1 MDLTY
6 TPQQIEFRGELR
18 AWLASNVPGSVAPPD
33 SREGFEQHRAWERR
47 LFDAGFAGLSWP
59 KSYGGRDLDVVH
71 QAIFEEEYLLADG
84 PERINVVG
92 EKLMGRTLMKHGT
105 DEQRARWLPR
115 ILKAE
120 DVWSQGFSEPEAGSD
135 LANVQT
141 RAVRDGDHWV
151 IDGQKIWTS
160 YGAFADWIFVLVRTD
175 PNAERHRGLSF
186 LAVDMRSDGV
196 EARPI
201 VQLDGHAGFA
211 EVFFTS
217 VRVPVSHTI
226 GEINDGWTVA
236 LSTLGFERDAPARP
250 AARYERDL
258 RELIAIARARSVW
271 EDPAVRDAIGGLAAR
286 VETYRLHTVR
296 TLTRLQRGESIG
308 DDASVTKLLW
318 SELERDIFEYGMSLL
333 GPYAGALSD
342 TPAPGSFYNR
352 YWYARAA
359 TIYAGTS
366 EIQNNIVAE
375 RILGLPR

>member
-1 MDLTY
+1 MDLSF
-6 TPQQIEFRGELR
+6 TPSQEEFRAELR
-18 AWLASNVPGSVAPPD
+18 TWLASNIQHDLASPGT
-33 SREGFEQHRAWERR
+33 REGFEQHRAWERK
-47 LFDAGFAGLSWP
+47 LFDAGFAGIGWP
-59 KSYGGRDLDVVH
+59 AEFGGRGLDVVS

-84 PERINVVG
+84 PERVNVVG

-115 ILKAE
+115 ILSAE

-141 RAVRDGDHWV
+141 RAKRDGADWIV
-151 IDGQKIWTS
+151 NGQKIWTS

-175 PNAERHRGLSF
+175 TAADRHRGLTF
-186 LAVDMRSDGV
+186 LAADMKTPGI

-211 EVFFTS
+211 EVFFTDARFPDQN
-217 VRVPVSHTI
+217 VI
-226 GEINDGWTVA
+226 GDVNQGWSVA

-250 AARYERDL
+250 AARYARDL
-258 RELIAIARARSVW
+258 RELIAIAQVRGLWDDPSVR
-271 EDPAVRDAIGGLAAR
+271 EAIGGLSAR
-286 VETYRLHTVR
+286 VETYRLHTMR

-308 DDASVTKLLW
+308 DDASVTKLIW
-318 SELERDIFEYGMSLL
+318 SEIERDIFEYAETLL
-333 GPYAGALSD
+333 GPFAGALSD
-342 TPAPGSFYNR
+342 TPASPDFANL

>member
-6 TPQQIEFRGELR
+6 TPAQDAFRAELR
-18 AWLASNVPGSVAPPD
+18 EWLASNVPSDLASPD
-33 SREGFEQHRAWERR
+33 TREGFEQHRAWERA
-47 LFDAGFAGLSWP
+47 LADAGFAGLSWP
-59 KSYGGRDLDVVH
+59 SSYGGRDLDVVH

-115 ILKAE
+115 ILRAE

-175 PNAERHRGLSF
+175 LAAERHRGLSF
-186 LAVDMRSDGV
+186 VAVDMTSDGV
-196 EARPI
+196 DARPI

-211 EVFFTS
+211 EVFFTG
-217 VRVPVSHTI
+217 VRAPVSHTI
-226 GEINDGWTVA
+226 GEVNDGWTVA

-258 RELIAIARARSVW
+258 RELIGIARARSVW
-271 EDPAVRDAIGGLAAR
+271 EDPTVRDAVGALAAR
-286 VETYRLHTVR
+286 VETYRLHTLR

-308 DDASVTKLLW
+308 DDASMTKLLW
-318 SELERDIFEYGMSLL
+318 SELERDIFEYGMELL

-342 TPAPGSFYNR
+342 TSAGAAFDNR

>member
-1 MDLTY
+1 MDLSY
-6 TPQQIEFRGELR
+6 TPEQSAFREELR
-18 AWLASNVPGSVAPPD
+18 AWLASNTPRDLASPGT
-33 SREGFEQHRAWERR
+33 RQGFEQHRAWERA
-47 LFDAGFAGLSWP
+47 LFDAGYAGISWP
-59 KSYGGRDLDVVH
+59 TSYGGRALDVVS

-84 PERINVVG
+84 PERINVVC

-115 ILKAE
+115 ILSAE

-141 RAVRDGDHWV
+141 RAVLDGDQWV
-151 IDGQKIWTS
+151 VDGQKIWTS

-201 VQLDGHAGFA
+201 VQLDAHAGFA

-217 VRVPVSHTI
+217 VRVPVSQTI
-226 GEINDGWTVA
+226 GDVNDGWTVA

-258 RELIAIARARSVW
+258 RELIAIAKVRGVW
-271 EDPAVRDAIGGLAAR
+271 DEPAVRDSIGGLAAR

-308 DDASVTKLLW
+308 DDASVTKLIW
-318 SELERDIFEYGMSLL
+318 SELERDIFEYGMELL

-342 TPAPGSFYNR
+342 SPASSSFDNR

-375 RILGLPR
+375 RI

>member
-1 MDLTY
+1 VDITF
-6 TPQQIEFRGELR
+6 TPSQDAFRASLR
-18 AWLASNVPGSVAPPD
+18 SWLAEHVPRDLAPPGT
-33 SREGFEQHRAWERR
+33 REGFEQHRAWERA
-47 LFDAGFAGLSWP
+47 LFDAGYAGISWP
-59 KSYGGRDLDVVH
+59 ASYGGRDLDVVS

-115 ILKAE
+115 ILSAE
-120 DVWSQGFSEPEAGSD
+120 DVWSQGFSEPDAGSD

-141 RAVRDGDHWV
+141 RAARDGDEW
-151 IDGQKIWTS
+151 IIEGQKIWTS
-160 YGAFADWIFVLVRTD
+160 YGAFADWIFALVRTD
-175 PNAERHRGLSF
+175 PSERHRGLSF
-186 LAVDMRSDGV
+186 LAIDMRSDGV

-201 VQLDGHAGFA
+201 TQLDGHAGFA
-211 EVFFTS
+211 EVFFSS
-217 VRVPVSHTI
+217 VRVPGSQLVGEVS
-226 GEINDGWTVA
+226 EGWAVA

-250 AARYERDL
+250 AARYARDL
-258 RELIAIARARSVW
+258 RELIAIARARNLW
-271 EDPAVRDAIGGLAAR
+271 DDPAVRDAIGGFSAR
-286 VETYRLHTVR
+286 VETYRLHTMR

-308 DDASVTKLLW
+308 DDASVTKLIW
-318 SELERDIFEYGMSLL
+318 SELERDIFEYGMELL

-342 TPAPGSFYNR
+342 SPASSTFDNR

>member
-6 TPQQIEFRGELR
+6 TADQISFREQLR
-18 AWLASNVPGSVAPPD
+18 AWLSSNVPRSLGSPGT
-33 SREGFEQHRAWERR
+33 REGFEQHRAWERA
-47 LFDAGFAGLSWP
+47 LFDAGYAGISWP
-59 KSYGGRDLDVVH
+59 SEYGGRALDVVS

-92 EKLMGRTLMKHGT
+92 EKLMGRTLMKHGS

-115 ILKAE
+115 ILSSE

-141 RAVRDGDHWV
+141 KAVREGDEWIV
-151 IDGQKIWTS
+151 DGQKIWTS
-160 YGAFADWIFVLVRTD
+160 FGAFADWIFVLVRTD
-175 PNAERHRGLSF
+175 LVAERHRGLSF
-186 LAVDMRSDGV
+186 VAVGMKSDGV

-217 VRVPVSHTI
+217 VRVPVSQTI
-226 GEINDGWTVA
+226 GDVNDGWSVA

-258 RELIAIARARSVW
+258 RELVAIARARDVW
-271 EDPAVRDAIGGLAAR
+271 DDPAVRDAIGGLGAR
-286 VETYRLHTVR
+286 VETYRLHTLR

-318 SELERDIFEYGMSLL
+318 SELERDIFEYGMQLL

-342 TPAPGSFYNR
+342 TSAGESFDNR

-375 RILGLPR
+375 RTLGLPR

>member
-1 MDLTY
+1 MDLSY
-6 TPQQIEFRGELR
+6 TPDQTSFREELR
-18 AWLASNVPGSVAPPD
+18 PWLASSVPRDLAPPGT
-33 SREGFEQHRAWERR
+33 REGFEQHRVWERA
-47 LFDAGFAGLSWP
+47 LFDAGFAGISWP
-59 KSYGGRDLDVVH
+59 AEYGGRALEIVS
-71 QAIFEEEYLLADG
+71 QAIFEEEYLLANG

-115 ILKAE
+115 ILRAE

-141 RAVRDGDHWV
+141 RAVREGDQW
-151 IDGQKIWTS
+151 ILDGQKIWTS
-160 YGAFADWIFVLVRTD
+160 YGAFADWIFVLARTD
-175 PNAERHRGLSF
+175 LNAERHRGLSF
-186 LAVDMRSDGV
+186 VAVDMRSDGV
-196 EARPI
+196 DARPI
-201 VQLDGHAGFA
+201 MQLDGHAGFA

-217 VRVPVSHTI
+217 VRVPVAQTI
-226 GEINDGWTVA
+226 GEINDGWSVA

-258 RELIAIARARSVW
+258 GELIAIARARDVW
-271 EDPAVRDAIGGLAAR
+271 DDPSVRDAVGALAAR
-286 VETYRLHTVR
+286 VETYRLHTLR

-342 TPAPGSFYNR
+342 SPAAASFDNR